1 MLFRSGGPYDF
12 EFTGRDL
19 DLAHV
24 GMDPAL
30 GLGGRAEVRLAVHGR
45 SGDPRWRFEGRVHA
59 PAFDGHV
66 ADSLAIALQGGAHRL
81 ELEDGLFR
89 LGKGTLRGSL
99 LVDQAPAAFPDSLSP
114 TALVRW
120 LRDAGMWRGRMTADA
135 FPLGRFTGVLPS
147 AAGWDGEL
155 FGTLS
160 LSGRPSAPECEVQS
174 QVERFGWRDIRTDG
188 LTIRGRY
195 ANGRLDLQD
204 VRSKMKGVESRAN
217 LSIPIRLALGD
228 LPQAPDEPLQGRID
242 IPAGDLSVL
251 PLLVPQVQYARGRFE
266 LAAEVSGTPR
276 VPRLSGIGRI
286 RYGVVRPINRGEVIE
301 GIYANLHFDQDRIAL
316 DTLSAKQGRTGRLW
330 ARGEVKLRDAL
341 PKHYRFDLGM
351 RDFAASETGMYAV
364 LFDGDF
370 VVSDGPKLNGEPAPY
385 VTGRARLKRGVVEFD
400 FANQNEVQKRA
411 ATTQPLFW
419 TYRIKADAKNN
430 MRWRTQDADMEF
442 DADLDL
448 QQTAD
453 SLLIYGEMH
462 LLRGTYW
469 FLGSRFRMLR
479 ANMTFDNLQ
488 GVDPQVDIAAE
499 TRLPGAPGAPLETI
513 TAVLSGRASKPV
525 ILLTSSANSDQRTIL
540 AAITRGAISD
550 EQDRLSVS
558 SPLDNYVTRQLNAQL
573 SASLSQFFR
582 GAIDEWELRRD
593 RGGLLTGEGGIVVGV
608 GSQVTNNLAFRYRQ
622 RLPMNERPISFGHID
637 PTDLFDQNIEAEY
650 RVNRFIFFTSGVSR
664 RHIGQGGPTPINTDY
679 NVNLKARWEY

>member
-1 MLFRSGGPYDF
+1 MVMRGEATWDPAGWAMTLSHAEFASSQFHFVADPPVRLQGDVHGTVLDRVIADDRGAHVEARGRWAAPGGPYDF

-217 LSIPIRLALGD
+217 LSIPIRLALG
-228 LPQAPDEPLQGRID
+228 E
-242 IPAGDLSVL
+242 
-251 PLLVPQVQYARGRFE
+251 
-266 LAAEVSGTPR
+266 
-276 VPRLSGIGRI
+276 IGRAH
-286 RYGVVRPINRGEVIE
+286 V
-301 GIYANLHFDQDRIAL
+301 
-316 DTLSAKQGRTGRLW
+316 
-330 ARGEVKLRDAL
+330 
-341 PKHYRFDLGM
+341 
-351 RDFAASETGMYAV
+351 
-364 LFDGDF
+364 
-370 VVSDGPKLNGEPAPY
+370 
-385 VTGRARLKRGVVEFD
+385 
-400 FANQNEVQKRA
+400 
-411 ATTQPLFW
+411 
-419 TYRIKADAKNN
+419 
-430 MRWRTQDADMEF
+430 
-442 DADLDL
+442 
-448 QQTAD
+448 
-453 SLLIYGEMH
+453 
-462 LLRGTYW
+462 
-469 FLGSRFRMLR
+469 
-479 ANMTFDNLQ
+479 
-488 GVDPQVDIAAE
+488 
-499 TRLPGAPGAPLETI
+499 
-513 TAVLSGRASKPV
+513 
-525 ILLTSSANSDQRTIL
+525 
-540 AAITRGAISD
+540 
-550 EQDRLSVS
+550 
-558 SPLDNYVTRQLNAQL
+558 
-573 SASLSQFFR
+573 
-582 GAIDEWELRRD
+582 
-593 RGGLLTGEGGIVVGV
+593 
-608 GSQVTNNLAFRYRQ
+608 
-622 RLPMNERPISFGHID
+622 
-637 PTDLFDQNIEAEY
+637 
-650 RVNRFIFFTSGVSR
+650 
-664 RHIGQGGPTPINTDY
+664 
-679 NVNLKARWEY
+679 